1 MKKTAIYQKK
11 RADASAWAN
20 KWIQSP
26 DWFKGFGACLAICGV
41 LYLANM
47 VWGVLEPG
55 SIWGLGYG
63 IAAAVLFIGALLYG
77 MRRKA
82 IRVNRFQRAWYYLQ
96 FHVYG
101 GSLFLI
107 LVLMHINFTVPKG
120 VLTWWLWALSI
131 WIVCTGLLGSGLQK
145 WIPTILNSSLSTEV
159 NFNRIPE
166 LIASLE
172 KRAEKLAG
180 QSGQKVNDLFEQ
192 SVASKLKEPQFRWIF
207 FVDVAGTI
215 RRDLMAF
222 SHLGKYLDAA
232 DKKQLDEMEAIYK
245 TKLEIDAHYTLQ
257 KTLRSW
263 LMLHIPVSILIFMLL
278 VIHVLT
284 VVYY

>member
-1 MKKTAIYQKK
+1 MKKIAIYQKK
-11 RADASAWAN
+11 RAGASAWAN

-26 DWFKGFGACLAICGV
+26 DWLKGFGVCLAICAV

-47 VWGVLEPG
+47 MWGELDPG
-55 SIWGLGYG
+55 SMWGLGYG
-63 IAAAVLFIGALLYG
+63 IAAAVLFVGALFYG

-101 GSLFLI
+101 GTLFLI
-107 LVLMHINFTVPKG
+107 LVLMHINFSVPKG

-131 WIVCTGLLGSGLQK
+131 WIVFTGLLGSGLQK

-166 LIASLE
+166 LIAGIE
-172 KRAEKLAG
+172 KRAEKLAS
-180 QSGQKVNDLFEQ
+180 QSGQKVKDLFHQ
-192 SVASKLKEPQFRWIF
+192 SVADKLKAPQFRWMF

-215 RRDLMAF
+215 RQDLKAF
-222 SHLGKYLDAA
+222 SYLGKYLDATN
-232 DKKQLDEMEAIYK
+232 KNQLDELEAIYK

-263 LMLHIPVSILIFMLL
+263 LMLHIPVAILILMLL

>member
-1 MKKTAIYQKK
+1 MKKIAIYQKK
-11 RADASAWAN
+11 RAGASAWAN

-26 DWFKGFGACLAICGV
+26 DWLKGFGVCLAICGM

-47 VWGVLEPG
+47 IWGELDPG

-63 IAAAVLFIGALLYG
+63 IAAAVFFVGALLYG

-101 GSLFLI
+101 GTLFLI
-107 LVLMHINFTVPKG
+107 LVLMHINFNVPKG
-120 VLTWWLWALSI
+120 VFTWWLWALSI
-131 WIVCTGLLGSGLQK
+131 WIVFTGLLGSGLQK

-159 NFNRIPE
+159 NFNRIPD
-166 LIASLE
+166 LIASIK
-172 KRAEKLAG
+172 KRAEKLAA
-180 QSGQKVNDLFEQ
+180 QSGQKVEDLFHQ
-192 SVASKLKEPQFRWIF
+192 SVADNLIAPQFRWMF

-215 RRDLMAF
+215 RGDLKPFA
-222 SHLGKYLDAA
+222 HLGKYVDPA
-232 DKKQLDEMEAIYK
+232 DKNQLDELEAIYK

-257 KTLRSW
+257 KTLRTW
-263 LMLHIPVSILIFMLL
+263 LMLHIPVAIVLFVLII
-278 VIHVLT
+278 IHVLT

>member
-1 MKKTAIYQKK
+1 MKKIAIYQKK
-11 RADASAWAN
+11 RAGASTWAN

-26 DWFKGFGACLAICGV
+26 DWLKGFGAFLAVCGV
-41 LYLANM
+41 LYLVNM
-47 VWGVLEPG
+47 MWGDLDPG
-55 SIWGLGYG
+55 STWGLGYG
-63 IAAAVLFIGALLYG
+63 IAAAVLFVGALLYG
-77 MRRKA
+77 MRRKV
-82 IRVNRFQRAWYYLQ
+82 IRVNRFQRAWNYLQ
-96 FHVYG
+96 LHVYG
-101 GSLFLI
+101 GTLFLI
-107 LVLMHINFTVPKG
+107 LVLMHINFNVPKG

-131 WIVCTGLLGSGLQK
+131 WIVCTGLLGSVLQK

-166 LIASLE
+166 LIAGLE

-180 QSGQKVNDLFEQ
+180 QSGQKVKDLFHQ
-192 SVASKLKEPQFRWIF
+192 SVASKFKAPQFRWIF

-215 RRDLMAF
+215 RRDLLPFA
-222 SHLGKYLDAA
+222 HLGKYLDAA
-232 DKKQLDEMEAIYK
+232 DKNQLDELEVIYK

-257 KTLRSW
+257 KTLRAW
-263 LMLHIPVSILIFMLL
+263 LILHIPVALLILVLL